1 MRSTIASK
9 RGIESLFPRR
19 TSIEELDRRSR
30 RIFEPVIENTVRE
43 IVDRVRERGD
53 PALRA
58 YAEELDGLP
67 KDSDLYLSRRRLK
80 EAFESLPEDD
90 RQRLERVSARIGS
103 FARAQ
108 LHSLTELEMKIPG
121 GRAGHRVVPVERA
134 GCYAPGGRYP
144 LPSSVL
150 MTVIPAQIAGV
161 REIWVASPDQSPL
174 TLAAAWIA
182 GACGM
187 LAAGGAHAI
196 AALAFGAG
204 PVSAMDLIVGPGNR
218 YVTAAKKYVSGEV
231 RIDMLAGPSELVII
245 ADDSADPAI
254 VAADL
259 LAQAEHDDNAFPFLI
274 SLNAALI
281 SRVESQLENQ
291 LKGLPSSDTARQ
303 ALLNGG
309 SLLAPD
315 LNTAARWSDELA
327 PEHLQ
332 LCTRDPRSLA
342 DQLSHYGALFVGEQT
357 AEVMGD
363 YGAGPNHVLPTNGT
377 SRSTGGL
384 SVFTFLRIQTW
395 MELDPAE
402 RSSQLLDDGAW
413 FARQEG
419 LEAHAR
425 AIERRLD
432 GRGDS

>member
-1 MRSTIASK
+1 MKTTIASM
-9 RGIESLFPRR
+9 RNEEPLFPRR
-19 TSIEELDRRSR
+19 TSIEELDRESR
-30 RIFEPVIENTVRE
+30 RLFDPEIENTVRE
-43 IVDRVRERGD
+43 IVNQVREQGD

-67 KDSDLYLSRRRLK
+67 KDSELNLDRRRLQ

-90 RQRLERVSARIGS
+90 RQRLERISARIGA

-108 LHSLTELEMKIPG
+108 LSCLTELEMEIPG
-121 GRAGHRVVPVERA
+121 GRAGHRVAAVERA

-174 TLAAAWIA
+174 TMAAAWIA
-182 GACGM
+182 GASGM

-204 PVSAMDLIVGPGNR
+204 SVPPMDLIVGPGNQ

-254 VAADL
+254 IAADL

-274 SLNAALI
+274 SLSDSLI
-281 SRVESQLENQ
+281 TQVERELEGQLN
-291 LKGLPSSDTARQ
+291 GLPSFRTARR
-303 ALLNGG
+303 ALRNGG
-309 SLLAPD
+309 SVLAPD
-315 LNTAARWSDELA
+315 LNTATRWSDELA

-332 LCTRDPRSLA
+332 LCTRDARSLA
-342 DQLSHYGALFVGEQT
+342 DRLSHYGALFVGEQT
-357 AEVMGD
+357 AEVIGD
-363 YGAGPNHVLPTNGT
+363 YGAGPNHVLPTGGT
-377 SRSTGGL
+377 ARSTGGL

-402 RSSQLLDDGAW
+402 GPSQLLNDGAW

-425 AIERRLD
+425 AIERR
-432 GRGDS
+432 GV

>member
-1 MRSTIASK
+1 MKTTIASK
-9 RGIESLFPRR
+9 QNQEQVFPRR
-19 TSIEELDRRSR
+19 ASIEELDHRR
-30 RIFEPVIENTVRE
+30 RIIFDPEIEKTVRE
-43 IVDRVRERGD
+43 IVNRVRQRGG
-53 PALRA
+53 PGVRT

-67 KDSDLYLSRRRLK
+67 QDSELYLNRGRLQ

-90 RQRLERVSARIGS
+90 RQRLQRISARIGS

-108 LHSLTELEMKIPG
+108 LSSLTELEMQIPG
-121 GRAGHRVVPVERA
+121 GRAGHRVIPVERV

-150 MTVIPAQIAGV
+150 MTVIPAKIAGV
-161 REIWVASPDQSPL
+161 QEIWVASPDQSPL

-182 GACGM
+182 GASGM

-204 PVSAMDLIVGPGNR
+204 PVPSVDLIVGPGNR
-218 YVTAAKKYVSGEV
+218 YVTAAKKYISGEV

-274 SLNAALI
+274 SLDDSLI
-281 SRVESQLENQ
+281 AQVEIELIGQLS
-291 LKGLPSSDTARQ
+291 GLPSFQTACR

-309 SLLAPD
+309 SVLAPD
-315 LNTAARWSDELA
+315 LNTAAQWSDTLA

-332 LCTRDPRSLA
+332 LCTRDARSFA
-342 DQLSHYGALFVGEQT
+342 DQLSHFGALFIGEQT
-357 AEVMGD
+357 AEVLGD

-377 SRSTGGL
+377 ARSTGGL

-395 MELDPAE
+395 M
-402 RSSQLLDDGAW
+402 QLHEGEMPVQMLEDGAW

-425 AIERRLD
+425 AIERR
-432 GRGDS
+432 RV